1 MRSPS
6 FLPII
11 QSAHRGAVARR
22 APVPAFTR
30 LLLVVSALSLIAPAH
45 AILIATGVPIN
56 AVEFSTNNSLVQ
68 TFTDTNLGDAAS
80 SFTSVV
86 NWGDGTASS
95 GTIAGGAG
103 SFGVSGI
110 HIYADEGAYTISV
123 VTTRTADNSTATSTS
138 AATISEGDLLTG
150 TGNNILFTVGGA
162 LSNVALASFT
172 DNFSAFL
179 LTDDFVATINWGDG
193 TPVNA
198 GTIVGEGAGL
208 YQVNGSHTYGS
219 SGPFTISVLFADDVP
234 GTATATT
241 IATARSV
248 PEPSVL
254 ALLTLG
260 LAGLRFSR
268 RRKQ

>member
-1 MRSPS
+1 
-6 FLPII
+6 
-11 QSAHRGAVARR
+11 
-22 APVPAFTR
+22 
-30 LLLVVSALSLIAPAH
+30 VVSALSLIAPAH

-56 AVEFSTNNSLVQ
+56 AVEFSTNSSLVQ
-68 TFTDTNLGDAAS
+68 TFTDTNLADAAS

-103 SFGVSGI
+103 SFGVSGTGI
-110 HIYADEGAYTISV
+110 HAYTDEGAYTISV
-123 VTTRTADNSTATSTS
+123 VTTRTADGSTATSTS
-138 AATISEGDLLTG
+138 TATISEGDLLTG
-150 TGNNILFTVGGA
+150 TGNNILFTVGGP

-254 ALLTLG
+254 VLLTLG
-260 LAGLRFSR
+260 LAGLGFSR